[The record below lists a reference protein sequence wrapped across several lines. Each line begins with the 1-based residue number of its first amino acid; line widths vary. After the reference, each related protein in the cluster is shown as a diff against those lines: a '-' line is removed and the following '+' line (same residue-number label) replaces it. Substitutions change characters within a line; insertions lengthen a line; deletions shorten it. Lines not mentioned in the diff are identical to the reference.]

1 MSASGQASEDAAP
14 ALSGW
19 GAAQRL
25 TRSTGME
32 HMTSVQLPTAV
43 FIVVAVAAV
52 WLCLPRTKQ
61 LVLLF
66 LIVAA
71 AFFAT
76 RFLTTV

>member
-1 MSASGQASEDAAP
+1 
-14 ALSGW
+14 
-19 GAAQRL
+19 
-25 TRSTGME
+25 ME

>member
-1 MSASGQASEDAAP
+1 MDSMS
-14 ALSGW
+14 
-19 GAAQRL
+19 
-25 TRSTGME
+25 
-32 HMTSVQLPTAV
+32 SVHLLTAV
-43 FIVVAVAAV
+43 FIVAAVAIV

-61 LVLLF
+61 WLLLF